1 MKPIFILITMLFV
14 LYECV
19 DSFRTIGGCKS
30 LILTKSFE
38 KNSKYEDFLLQEDKN
53 NKMYSLPPNNIIFK
67 NINFI

>member
-19 DSFRTIGGCKS
+19 DSFRTIGYKS